1 MKIKIQWMHSV
12 DLIWIPDIIEAD
24 LLKYQEDFL
33 EWVDGVSFDDTMKE
47 GTCFGT
53 EHFVKYLN
61 EWVLTDI
68 KESNEK
74 ASIIEEDYTAQTGRE
89 KRELSHMKEL
99 FF

>member
-1 MKIKIQWMHSV
+1 MKVKIRWMHSV
-12 DLIWIPDIIEAD
+12 DLIWIPDIIETD

-33 EWVDGVSFDDTMKE
+33 RWVNGVSFDDTMKE
-47 GTCFGT
+47 GTCFGI

-68 KESNEK
+68 EELHGK
-74 ASIIEEDYTAQTGRE
+74 ASVIKEDYIAQTERE

>member
-1 MKIKIQWMHSV
+1 MKVKIQWMHSV
-12 DLIWIPDIIEAD
+12 DLLWIPDIIETD

-33 EWVDGVSFDDTMKE
+33 RWVDGVSFDVVMEE

-68 KESNEK
+68 EETNEK
-74 ASIIEEDYTAQTGRE
+74 VSIITEDFKPQTERE
-89 KRELSHMKEL
+89 KRELSHMKVL
-99 FF
+99 YF